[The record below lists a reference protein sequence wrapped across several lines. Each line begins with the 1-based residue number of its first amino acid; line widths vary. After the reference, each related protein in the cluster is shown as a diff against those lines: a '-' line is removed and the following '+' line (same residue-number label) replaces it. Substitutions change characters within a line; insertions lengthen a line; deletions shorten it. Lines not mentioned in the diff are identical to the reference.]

1 VENVLKL
8 DDVCFSYSEVP
19 VINRISFEI
28 KKGEFSGLIGP
39 NGSGKSTIVKLIS
52 RYLKINSGRISYNG
66 RDIYRYTIR
75 EFSRD
80 ISVLPQSIKAVFAMK
95 VFDFV
100 LLGRLPY
107 KNRFDNFIEEDIEE
121 ACRAL
126 KLTDTF
132 GLKDRTVLELS
143 GGEWQRVVLSQALC
157 QTPKVLLLDE
167 PTTHLDIGH
176 QTEVMDILYE
186 LNKSLGITILMII
199 HDLNIASEYCE
210 KIFLIDKGLLKYS
223 GTPSEVLNY
232 NAIEDIYKVKAL
244 VYDNPTT
251 KKPYVFPIPGR
262 FVK

>member
-1 VENVLKL
+1 VEDVLKL
-8 DDVCFSYSEVP
+8 SDICFSYGDTP
-19 VINRISFEI
+19 VIRNMSFEI
-28 KKGEFSGLIGP
+28 KRNEFAGLIGP
-39 NGSGKSTIVKLIS
+39 NGSGKSTIVKIIS
-52 RYLKINSGRISYNG
+52 RYLKINSGKISYNG
-66 RDIYRYTIR
+66 KDIYHYSNK
-75 EFSRD
+75 EFSKD
-80 ISVLPQSIKAVFAMK
+80 ISVLPQSIKPVFAMK
-95 VFDFV
+95 VYDFV

-107 KNRFDNFIEEDIEE
+107 KNRFENFGDDDIKQTD
-121 ACRAL
+121 RAL

-132 GLKDRTVLELS
+132 SLKDRTILELS

-176 QTEVMDILYE
+176 QTEVMDILYD

-210 KIFLIDKGLLKYS
+210 KILLIDKGVLKYS

-232 NAIEDIYKVKAL
+232 NAIEDIYDVKAL
-244 VYDNPTT
+244 VYNNPTT
-251 KKPYVFPIPGR
+251 NKPYVIPIPGR